1 MQNPRSATATC
12 TKFSNF
18 NEAIRI
24 KEMMAKKH
32 NSYYPHSKSLYK
44 LRTNA
49 TVRYSHYLRKNTK
62 HSYLRAAS
70 TLVCTDFVI
79 DEIERIWK

>member
-1 MQNPRSATATC
+1 MPQHKGDELRMISPPQGINIMIVLQAL
-12 TKFSNF
+12 
-18 NEAIRI
+18 
-24 KEMMAKKH
+24 
-32 NSYYPHSKSLYK
+32 YHSKSLYK
-44 LRTNA
+44 LRTNT
-49 TVRYSHYLRKNTK
+49 TVRYSQYLRKNTK